1 VRQRLEIGH
10 WESDTMVGTR
20 GIYKPRLLVSVER
33 VSRYTRLSL
42 MPDALPWT
50 VARHLQRDLLC
61 DEKWPVYSLTV
72 DRGCEF
78 AHLPDVLQPE
88 RLFVCDPQRPNQRGT
103 NENTI
108 GLIRQYI
115 PKGQPLSL
123 QTPESIARIE
133 RLLNSRPRA
142 CLGFKTPDEVLF
154 ATHHRC
160 RDSN

>member
-1 VRQRLEIGH
+1 MLE
-10 WESDTMVGTR
+10 R
-20 GIYKPRLLVSVER
+20 G
-33 VSRYTRLSL
+33 
-42 MPDALPWT
+42 
-50 VARHLQRDLLC
+50 
-61 DEKWPVYSLTV
+61 
-72 DRGCEF
+72 
-78 AHLPDVLQPE
+78 

-108 GLIRQYI
+108 GLVRQYI

-133 RLLNSRPRA
+133 LLLNSRPRA
-142 CLGFKTPDEVLF
+142 CLGFRTPAEVLF